1 MDEFIASALGE
12 HSKTLVKQRN
22 YLLQADGEERLNYA
36 KVSARKLPIGSGAM
50 GSLIRQVVNLRMKGN
65 SEFWLKDNGEIML
78 NLCCQW
84 IAGSWHNFCNSIF
97 TSFMHLQTV

>member
-1 MDEFIASALGE
+1 MDELIASALGE

-22 YLLQADGEERLNYA
+22 HLLHADGEERLNYA
-36 KVSARKLPIGSGAM
+36 KDSAPKLPIGSGAM

-65 SEFWLKDNGEIML
+65 SEFWLRENGQIIL
-78 NLCCQW
+78 HR

-97 TSFMHLQTV
+97 ISFIHLQTV